1 MFPGNLQIMTAS
13 GYFMVCPH
21 KHKFHSSTSVFVML
35 FQSIGCFIELIIDPF
50 LFHELVV
57 IAFLHNAVIR
67 QHQDPVGI
75 ADTGKS
81 VGDSQRSTPLR
92 QFSQR
97 FCHGELTLIV
107 QCGSGL
113 IQNDD
118 GRIFQ
123 KYSGNTDPLFLRR
136 TALHP
141 VLPHKY
147 HNRPSVP

>member
-1 MFPGNLQIMTAS
+1 M
-13 GYFMVCPH
+13 
-21 KHKFHSSTSVFVML
+21 
-35 FQSIGCFIELIIDPF
+35 
-50 LFHELVV
+50 

-81 VGDSQRSTPLR
+81 VGDSQSSTPLR

-123 KYSGNTDPLFLRR
+123 KYSGNTDPLFLSAGQLYTPFSHISIITVLQSHDEFMSPGTLCRIDHIFFRSPGTSISDIFIDR
-136 TALHP
+136 TGEKIHILLYDTDIAPQTL
-141 VLPHKY
+141 
-147 HNRPSVP
+147 